1 MESLVLVNLFHELA
15 LKGENRPFFLKKAKA
30 HVQGALK
37 GTGARLEA
45 KWPMALLF
53 RLPQEAWPE
62 AKERL
67 KDTLGVEGFARV
79 LRTPPDLKALEAAL
93 EESLAEQSFQS
104 FRITAKRSDK
114 TFPLTSPEIERLL
127 GAFVKEKT
135 GAKVQLKGAERE
147 LVVRILP
154 QAALLEVER
163 HPGPG
168 GLPPGVS
175 GRVVALLSGGID
187 SPVAA
192 YRLMRRGAEVV
203 LVHFHPFPLLS
214 GGSREKAKAIAE
226 RLVRFQHRITLH
238 LVPFSEVQREIIL
251 KAPRA
256 YRVVLYRRYMLRI
269 AEAIAKEEGALALA
283 TGDSL
288 GQVASQTLENLH
300 AVNQAAILPV
310 FRPLIGF
317 DKGEIKAEAER
328 IGTYTISILPD
339 EECCTLFAP
348 KHPVTRA
355 RLSVVLETESHLD
368 TAGLIALALKDREV
382 VRYTWPGQ
390 EPLPKA
396 REKAPIMEHGPL
408 DG

>member
-1 MESLVLVNLFHELA
+1 METLLLVNLFHELA
-15 LKGENRPFFLKKAKA
+15 LKGASRPFFLKKAKA
-30 HVQGALK
+30 HVKRALK
-37 GTGARLEA
+37 GLGARMEA
-45 KWPMALLF
+45 EWPMALLF
-53 RLPQEAWPE
+53 RLPKEAWPE
-62 AKERL
+62 AQERL
-67 KDTLGVEGFARV
+67 KDTLGVGGFARV

-93 EESLAEQSFQS
+93 AEVLKGQGFAS

-135 GAKVQLKGAERE
+135 GARVQLKGAERE

-154 QAALLEVER
+154 NAALLEVER

-175 GRVVALLSGGID
+175 GKVVALLSGGID
-187 SPVAA
+187 SPVAV

-214 GGSREKAKAIAE
+214 GQSREKAKAIAE
-226 RLVRFQHRITLH
+226 RLAHFQHRITLH

-251 KAPRA
+251 KAPKA

-269 AEAIAKEEGALALA
+269 AEAIAREKGALALC

-288 GQVASQTLENLH
+288 GQVASQTLENLYV
-300 AVNQAAILPV
+300 VNQAATLPI

-317 DKGEIKAEAER
+317 DKMEIKAEAER
-328 IGTYTISILPD
+328 IGTYAISILPD

-348 KHPVTRA
+348 KHPVIRA
-355 RLSVVLETESHLD
+355 QLSVVLEAERQLD
-368 TAGLIALALKDREV
+368 AEALIALALKDREV

-390 EPLPKA
+390 NPLP
-396 REKAPIMEHGPL
+396 RPQEEVPIMGHGPL